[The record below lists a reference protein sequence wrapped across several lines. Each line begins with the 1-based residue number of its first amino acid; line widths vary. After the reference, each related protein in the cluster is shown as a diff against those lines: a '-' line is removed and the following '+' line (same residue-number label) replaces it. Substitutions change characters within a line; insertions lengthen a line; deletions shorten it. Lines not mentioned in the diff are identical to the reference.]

1 MYKTEARLKIKKA
14 FSASTRC
21 EEKTIEISSIIGL
34 ENYLKKFNSI
44 ASYSSIAYEF
54 PSGEVN
60 KWILNKKKKLLL
72 PKIDS
77 QKKKIDFY
85 VCDSLTRMKKN
96 KFGIS
101 EPLNKNLCNDFE
113 LAIIPMMGF
122 NSNLKRLG
130 RGGGLYDQFFKEK
143 GSLKIGIA
151 YSFQQIKFHE
161 EDHDLKY
168 DRVFMI

>member
-77 QKKKIDFY
+77 QKKKSRKDQRSVKLRIQIFKTKMAKI
-85 VCDSLTRMKKN
+85 LTL
-96 KFGIS
+96 S
-101 EPLNKNLCNDFE
+101 
-113 LAIIPMMGF
+113 
-122 NSNLKRLG
+122 
-130 RGGGLYDQFFKEK
+130 
-143 GSLKIGIA
+143 
-151 YSFQQIKFHE
+151 
-161 EDHDLKY
+161 
-168 DRVFMI
+168 

>member
-1 MYKTEARLKIKKA
+1 MQKSEARLKIKKA
-14 FSASTRC
+14 FSGHIHS
-21 EEKTIEISSIIGL
+21 EEKIEVTSIIGL
-34 ENYLKKFNSI
+34 ENYLEKFNSI
-44 ASYSSIAYEF
+44 ASYYSIAHEF

-77 QKKKIDFY
+77 QKKKINFY
-85 VCDSLTRMKKN
+85 VCDSLIRMKKN

-101 EPLNKNLCNDFE
+101 EPWNKSLCNDFE

-143 GSLKIGIA
+143 GSIKIGIA
-151 YSFQQIKFHE
+151 YSFQQIKFYE

-168 DRVFMI
+168 DKVFLI